1 MITLK
6 GRVTEVARRS
16 DGVMTIAVRGETE
29 VGERKGYWFLGGLE
43 NSLGLALDQEVEV
56 MVVPQPTTL
65 LTRFERAKEQLI
77 AHLNERV
84 PPVTFAQRG
93 DQLQQELA
101 VLMGAEDPMDPTDPE
116 EI

>member
-56 MVVPQPTTL
+56 MVVPQPSALRQTIADL
-65 LTRFERAKEQLI
+65 AQMARPDYREQ
-77 AHLNERV
+77 
-84 PPVTFAQRG
+84 
-93 DQLQQELA
+93 A
-101 VLMGAEDPMDPTDPE
+101 VLLGVEDPE